1 MEFYRVIAWLGW
13 KPWLCNH
20 NDSHWSVSQNSLG
33 QCHFNRIERIG
44 SLGFLSRCL
53 VAQHRYLYTSVF
65 GLGKKT
71 SEWCFMLYENHFEYS
86 PNTLP
91 SNFDLFSQ
99 NKVYRQATIYVFFT
113 WYLEL
118 FIVAWRCWGKCL
130 KQVLREAE
138 LLYVIEMQINIISSR
153 ECEWRSKNE
162 GVLEK

>member
-1 MEFYRVIAWLGW
+1 VEFYRVIAWLGW

-71 SEWCFMLYENHFEYS
+71 SEWCFMLYEKHFEYS

-99 NKVYRQATIYVFFT
+99 NKVYRQATIYVFF
-113 WYLEL
+113 YLIFRAIHCSLKMLGEML
-118 FIVAWRCWGKCL
+118 ETGSSWGRVALCYRNANKYHI
-130 KQVLREAE
+130 K
-138 LLYVIEMQINIISSR
+138 
-153 ECEWRSKNE
+153 
-162 GVLEK
+162 